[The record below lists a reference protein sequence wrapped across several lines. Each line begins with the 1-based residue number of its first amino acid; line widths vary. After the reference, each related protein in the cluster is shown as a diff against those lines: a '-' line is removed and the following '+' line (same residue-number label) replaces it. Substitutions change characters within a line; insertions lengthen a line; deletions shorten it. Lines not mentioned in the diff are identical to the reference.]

1 MSALWPTF
9 DVAVTLYCALVLALA
24 LAMAVAVVIMLWD
37 QRKR

>member
-9 DVAVTLYCALVLALA
+9 DTAIALYCILVGGLA
-24 LAMAVAVVIMLWD
+24 LAMAIAVVAMLWD